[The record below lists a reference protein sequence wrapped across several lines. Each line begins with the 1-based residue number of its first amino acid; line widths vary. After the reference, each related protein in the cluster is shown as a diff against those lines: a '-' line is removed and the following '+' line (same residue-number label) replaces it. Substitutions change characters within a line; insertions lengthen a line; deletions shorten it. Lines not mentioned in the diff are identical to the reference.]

1 MDRGMIQARIGIK
14 LDRSEWNLIYSLF
27 SIGGLIWTE
36 LFLFEFKIGTKSKIQ
51 IKDFVDNLILTAYVL
66 RLGF

>member
-14 LDRSEWNLIYSLF
+14 LDQYDWNLIYSFF

-36 LFLFEFKIGTKSKIQ
+36 QFLFEFKIGTKSKIQ

>member
-14 LDRSEWNLIYSLF
+14 LDQYDWNLIYSFF